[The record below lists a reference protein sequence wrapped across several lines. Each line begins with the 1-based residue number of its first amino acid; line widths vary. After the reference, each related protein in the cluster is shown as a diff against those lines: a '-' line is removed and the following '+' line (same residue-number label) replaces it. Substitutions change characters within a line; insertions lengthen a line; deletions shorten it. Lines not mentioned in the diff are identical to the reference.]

1 MFAAFWPFVPSAL
14 LKPLDFCEFAPTP
27 TSPTFSLACII
38 GKQQQET
45 RQVICFY
52 VRGKA
57 P

>member
-14 LKPLDFCEFAPTP
+14 LKPLDFCKFAPTP
-27 TSPTFSLACII
+27 PSPTFSLACII

-45 RQVICFY
+45 RQVICFD
-52 VRGKA
+52 VRGMA